1 MLFRENIVSFFVTD
15 EEVVRLGAKGM
26 LISGSMYVALGTI
39 YTLRGA
45 LNGMGDVVF
54 SMINGFLEVG
64 GRVVFA
70 LILMYVLNMGFW
82 GIWYTNIFTWVVI
95 AFTAAAR
102 LIVYLRKV
110 QRKTAL
116 NETKDIKKLNPEG

>member
-26 LISGSMYVALGTI
+26 VISGSMYVALGTI

-64 GRVVFA
+64 RRVVFA

-82 GIWYTNIFTWVVI
+82 GIW
-95 AFTAAAR
+95 
-102 LIVYLRKV
+102 
-110 QRKTAL
+110 
-116 NETKDIKKLNPEG
+116 

>member
-1 MLFRENIVSFFVTD
+1 MLFRENVVSFFVTD

-26 LISGSMYVALGTI
+26 LISGSMYVSLGTI

-102 LIVYLRKV
+102 LVVYLRKV

-116 NETKDIKKLNPEG
+116 NETNDIRKLNLEG